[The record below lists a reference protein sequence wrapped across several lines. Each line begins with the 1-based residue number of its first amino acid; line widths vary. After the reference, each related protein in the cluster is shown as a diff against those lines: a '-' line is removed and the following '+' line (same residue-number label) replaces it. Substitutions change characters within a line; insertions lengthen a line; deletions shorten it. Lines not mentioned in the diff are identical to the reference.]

1 MRDSVP
7 ASVDMNLA
15 QESKVPETPAGTNL
29 ARGIIGLEGLE
40 HIDPTLLQPDD
51 NMDPEEDELELAID
65 GDAIFADIMGIAV
78 AASSG
83 TASVPDPTIQQTSDV
98 TITTGEVSAS
108 QVPAEVIAAA
118 APSEEAII
126 TGEVGEVN
134 VSQVPADINSEIV
147 TIPASTHTYSNTTEV
162 AAEAIATAAPSEEAV
177 PAADRVRPKPCPT
190 GRAALEARAKDE
202 AAAAAAVAATIT
214 EVTSENGPPAKTQ
227 PAPAPAPAPTAK
239 RPRAST
245 STEQESLIVDGRRKR
260 TKTEFGK
267 RHAQEIAD
275 QQEKKAT
282 GGRGKR
288 KKIEAKVNTG
298 SRKKT
303 SKGKK

>member
-78 AASSG
+78 AASSS

-118 APSEEAII
+118 APSEEAIT

-162 AAEAIATAAPSEEAV
+162 VAEAIATAAPSEEAV
-177 PAADRVRPKPCPT
+177 PAADRVRPKPRPT

-202 AAAAAAVAATIT
+202 AAAAAVAATLT

-227 PAPAPAPAPTAK
+227 PAPAPAPTAK

-282 GGRGKR
+282 GGREKR